1 MTTTAISTQRTQ
13 GQLQVREMQG
23 KRGRNGG
30 GLNGKKGL
38 DLPSGKYTTTKT
50 LTTRKINQLRGYLNF
65 EGQIVLSSG

>member
-1 MTTTAISTQRTQ
+1 MKTTAISKQRTQ

-30 GLNGKKGL
+30 GLDGKKGL

-50 LTTRKINQLRGYLNF
+50 LLHHKENKSITRLFEFRGTNCV
-65 EGQIVLSSG
+65 I